1 MTEDTH
7 EDEGGLLEEV
17 EAEITEAEAGR
28 EEADLG
34 DERTVYELG
43 YHLVPSLSEEEV
55 ALRVENFKKAI
66 EAFPGEFIA
75 SGGPLSQELSY
86 PMRKM
91 KNGKWREFTRSQF
104 GWIKFAAAPEKVH
117 AWRDILREDETI
129 IRCII
134 IKTVREDTMAAH
146 PLFTEVRGDTRPKER
161 LTDAP
166 AEDAKPVSEEELDK
180 RLGEILEEGV
190 VVETKV

>member
-7 EDEGGLLEEV
+7 EDKGGLLEEV
-17 EAEITEAEAGR
+17 EAEITGAGV
-28 EEADLG
+28 EEADSD

-66 EAFPGEFIA
+66 EAFPGGFIA

-104 GWIKFAAAPEKVH
+104 GWVKFTAAPEKVH
-117 AWRDILREDETI
+117 AWRDILSSDETI
-129 IRCII
+129 IRFLI
-134 IKTVREDTMAAH
+134 IKTVREDTMAAQ

-166 AEDAKPVSEEELDK
+166 TEDAKPVLEEELDK

-190 VVETKV
+190 AVETKA